1 MRRAN
6 LYRMATRYDRET
18 QERRRRLRERQ
29 ERERREVKRRQ
40 QAQTAAL
47 NELDGAVQRLR
58 AAQATVSAAVARAVE
73 AFPSVDA
80 LAEVTPFEVREL
92 RAYERRHRR
101 GQPSAGRL
109 SEPEPPMAPDALV
122 TASS

>member
-40 QAQTAAL
+40 QAQTTAL
-47 NELDGAVQRLR
+47 NELDGAVERFE
-58 AAQATVSAAVARAVE
+58 AAQATVAAAVARAVE
-73 AFPSVDA
+73 AFPSVDV
-80 LAEVTPFEVREL
+80 LAEVTPFEAREL

-101 GQPSAGRL
+101 GQPSAGGP
-109 SEPEPPMAPDALV
+109 PELEPDAVV
-122 TASS
+122 TAPS